1 VKKLYPF
8 IVMVARGAC
17 RSGGI
22 EMNTSIGKFLRE
34 EDGIT
39 ALEYGILAALV
50 ATVLGITF
58 APALSSLYTSL
69 FNTMTTAVKTA
80 ATSS

>member
-1 VKKLYPF
+1 
-8 IVMVARGAC
+8 
-17 RSGGI
+17 
-22 EMNTSIGKFLRE
+22 MNASISKFLRE

-50 ATVLGITF
+50 ATVLGLTF
-58 APALSSLYTSL
+58 APALKTLYTSL
-69 FNTMTTAVKTA
+69 FGTMTTAVTTA